1 MDFEALVLLH
11 KGYSDMTLLQ
21 WMSNLNKNEYI
32 CNKFQTIW
40 EICTNEK
47 TNPNPSLKSE
57 TQIQIQVSNLRH
69 KSKPT
74 TESKIQIQIW
84 IPNLRNKFKAK
95 FRIYEQIQIQIQI
108 HKSEPNPNPNSKALA
123 PNSNPIQDL
132 LHPYEIR
139 LFFYLFRHVTIIN
152 RQVMSIW

>member
-95 FRIYEQIQIQIQI
+95 FRIYERIQIQIARLWSQI
-108 HKSEPNPNPNSKALA
+108 QTLFKICCIPTTDLCAVYRDVTVKS
-123 PNSNPIQDL
+123 Q
-132 LHPYEIR
+132 
-139 LFFYLFRHVTIIN
+139 FFFEYL
-152 RQVMSIW
+152 